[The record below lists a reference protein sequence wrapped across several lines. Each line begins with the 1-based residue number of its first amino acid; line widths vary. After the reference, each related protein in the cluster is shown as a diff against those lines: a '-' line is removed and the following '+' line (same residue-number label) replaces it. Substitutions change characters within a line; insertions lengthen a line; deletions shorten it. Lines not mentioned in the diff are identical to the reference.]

1 MNLED
6 LDPKTYS
13 DLYLW
18 AASHYLSSWPQE
30 WSGEKLGLVMIS
42 EEGDDA
48 YPERECI
55 DLWDAMKHLDSDD
68 VYLETDAYITC
79 LMNSLEDLPK
89 EVLLSL
95 VRNQK

>member
-6 LDPKTYS
+6 LDPKIYS

-30 WSGEKLGLVMIS
+30 WCGEKLANVMLS
-42 EEGDDA
+42 EEGDDDFA
-48 YPERECI
+48 EKDSIE
-55 DLWDAMKHLDSDD
+55 LWDAMKHIDSDD

-79 LMNSLEDLPK
+79 LMRSLEDVPK
-89 EVLLSL
+89 EVLDSL
-95 VRNQK
+95 IKKD

>member
-1 MNLED
+1 MNLEQ

-30 WSGEKLGLVMIS
+30 WCGEKLANVILS
-42 EEGDDA
+42 EEGDDDFA
-48 YPERECI
+48 EKDSVE
-55 DLWDAMKHLDSDD
+55 LWDAMKHIDSDD

-79 LMNSLEDLPK
+79 LMRSLEDVPK
-89 EVLLSL
+89 EVLDSL
-95 VRNQK
+95 IKKD

>member
-30 WSGEKLGLVMIS
+30 WCGEKLANVMLS
-42 EEGDDA
+42 EEGDDDFA
-48 YPERECI
+48 EKDSIE
-55 DLWDAMKHLDSDD
+55 LWDAMKHIDSDD
-68 VYLETDAYITC
+68 VYLETDSYITC
-79 LMNSLEDLPK
+79 LMRSLEDVPK
-89 EVLLSL
+89 EMLESL
-95 VRNQK
+95 VKDQ

>member
-30 WSGEKLGLVMIS
+30 WCGEKLANVILS
-42 EEGDDA
+42 EEGDDDFA
-48 YPERECI
+48 EKDSIE
-55 DLWDAMKHLDSDD
+55 LWDAMKHIDSDD
-68 VYLETDAYITC
+68 VYLETDSYITC
-79 LMNSLEDLPK
+79 LMRSLEDVPK
-89 EVLLSL
+89 EMLESL
-95 VRNQK
+95 VKDQ

>member
-30 WSGEKLGLVMIS
+30 WCGEKLANVILS
-42 EEGDDA
+42 EEGDDDFA
-48 YPERECI
+48 EKDSIE
-55 DLWDAMKHLDSDD
+55 LWDAMKHIDSDD
-68 VYLETDAYITC
+68 VYLETDAYIIC
-79 LMNSLEDLPK
+79 LMRSLEDVPK
-89 EVLLSL
+89 EVLDSL
-95 VRNQK
+95 IKKD

>member
-30 WSGEKLGLVMIS
+30 WCGEKLANVMLS
-42 EEGDDA
+42 EEGDD
-48 YPERECI
+48 
-55 DLWDAMKHLDSDD
+55 DLDKCDSQESKGKWL
-68 VYLETDAYITC
+68 VWAGS
-79 LMNSLEDLPK
+79 SLGQWQPGFLA
-89 EVLLSL
+89 
-95 VRNQK
+95 

>member
-6 LDPKTYS
+6 LDPKIYS

-30 WSGEKLGLVMIS
+30 WCGEKLANVILS
-42 EEGDDA
+42 EEGDDDFA
-48 YPERECI
+48 EKDSIE
-55 DLWDAMKHLDSDD
+55 LWDAMKHIDSDD

-79 LMNSLEDLPK
+79 LMRSLEDVPK
-89 EVLLSL
+89 EVLDSL
-95 VRNQK
+95 IKKD